1 MTPIQV
7 TPTYQF
13 RFPDGITE
21 TGTFLRRL
29 ETSGRVS
36 LSRFSYVLDDSSILL
51 PFHQPV
57 PPEVTDLIDLCA
69 AIYLVDKVAPRSIDG
84 DARPVNERWHRRIE
98 VELPLRC
105 LARWNLPSVRMAVDD
120 LLAYVSDDAWMFRFV
135 PRVAGP
141 RRGELLN
148 PLQTYGEHS
157 ARRVL
162 LHSGGLDS
170 LFGLIDAANLESPHD
185 VLAISVVNNGRLA
198 NVIAQVLSGLRD
210 TVPAYIESR
219 QLKIRLLGASR
230 RRIDRESSQR
240 TRGLLF
246 LAAGV
251 TAAVLAGTDE
261 LYVTENGPG
270 AINLPCTLDQVGA
283 RATRAMHPKTLALL
297 ADVATRVAG
306 RPITIT
312 NTGLFSTKGELA
324 KGLLYGDVLPI
335 AHQTVSCDR
344 FPYWSASK
352 ACGTCSSCLYR
363 RIALQTIG
371 VDDTEADRYG
381 ERDILD
387 PVAWRLGLD
396 RVPLDAQR
404 ILVERLRSC
413 LSSPEPFTALRQ
425 EFVAIDDVLAVAS
438 TVGMEERDLGSAL
451 VRLFGAQVTELD
463 AFMAGHASA
472 GRYHE
477 GLHPLMAMFPSE
489 RAQAG

>member
-1 MTPIQV
+1 M
-7 TPTYQF
+7 
-13 RFPDGITE
+13 
-21 TGTFLRRL
+21 
-29 ETSGRVS
+29 ETSGRIS
-36 LSRFSYVLDDSSILL
+36 LSRFSYVFDDSSIIL

-57 PPEVTDLIDLCA
+57 LPEVTDLIDLCA
-69 AIYLVDKVAPRSIDG
+69 AIYLVDKVAPRSLDG
-84 DARPVNERWHRRIE
+84 DARPVNERWRRRIE
-98 VELPLRC
+98 MELPLRC
-105 LARWNLPSVRMAVDD
+105 SATWNLPSVRMAVED
-120 LLAYVSDDAWMFRFV
+120 LLAYVSDDTWTFRFV
-135 PRVAGP
+135 PRVAEP
-141 RRGELLN
+141 RRVELLN
-148 PLQTYGEHS
+148 PLRIHDQHS

-170 LFGLIDAANLESPHD
+170 LFGLIGAANLESPHD
-185 VLAISVVNNGRLA
+185 VLAVSVVSNGRLT
-198 NVIAQVLSGLRD
+198 NVIRQVLNGLRSS
-210 TVPAYIESR
+210 VPAHIESR

-297 ADVATRVAG
+297 ADVATRVTG
-306 RPITIT
+306 RPVKIK

-324 KGLLYGDVLPI
+324 KGSLYDDLLPI

-387 PVAWRLGLD
+387 PVALRWGLD

-404 ILVERLRSC
+404 ILVERLRFC

-438 TVGMEERDLGSAL
+438 TLGREERDLESAL
-451 VRLFGAQVTELD
+451 VRLFGAQVAEFD
-463 AFMAGHASA
+463 AFRAGPASG
-472 GRYHE
+472 GRE
-477 GLHPLMAMFPSE
+477 QERFHPLTAMFPSE